1 MRMNGTQVAKGV
13 FTAFVKLFENLPQTL
28 RLLPA
33 AAARDFAFWTASLVA
48 QGLLPAAV
56 VLLSKAFV
64 DALGGVLRSPRATHD
79 ALEGLALIA
88 GAIGAAMLAI
98 EALRVCSSWL
108 RVKVASAVED
118 HVSDLIHAKST
129 EVDIAFYDTPEYHD
143 HLHRARD
150 EARYRPVA
158 LLENAG
164 SLLQNGITLLAMAA
178 ILLPY
183 GVLMSAALVLSTLPA
198 LWVVVRHAV
207 REHQWRIRVSADER
221 RAQYLSWMMTGA
233 HAAAEMRL
241 FGLGNRFRET
251 YNSLKTRLRSER
263 LVIIS
268 QQGWADF
275 FASLVAFIVAAACLA
290 SMGWRAATGTATIG
304 DLVLFYQAFT
314 QGQRLMRTLL
324 ANVGQVY
331 YNTLFLGNLFEF
343 LNLKPG
349 VKDPPVAA
357 TLPRF
362 SAGSQGLSFQFD
374 SVSFD
379 YPGTTT
385 RALDRLNLSVPAG
398 QIAAVVGANGAGK
411 STLVKLLC
419 RFYDPQQGRVLVG
432 GVDVRKLELKT
443 LRENVTVLFQ
453 EPVRYQATVVENISP
468 HTNGAAD
475 DCIRAREASIA
486 AGADEFVDRLPSG
499 QDTPLGRW
507 FVDGVELSGGQW
519 QRIALARA
527 FARNAPLVV
536 LDEPTSAMDS
546 WAEAD
551 WLRRFRTVMQ
561 GRTALI
567 ITHRFTTAMQADV
580 IHVMD
585 NGQIVESGSHG
596 ELLQLEGVYAQSWN
610 EQMQAER
617 TLT

>member
-1 MRMNGTQVAKGV
+1 MNPTFILRNNLAK
-13 FTAFVKLFENLPQTL
+13 FRAQLANFPQTL
-28 RLLPA
+28 RLLKA
-33 AAARDFAFWTASLVA
+33 AAARDLAIWAATLVA

-56 VLLSKAFV
+56 VLLSKALV
-64 DALGGVLRSPRATHD
+64 DALGSVLRSPQPTQN

-88 GAIGAAMLAI
+88 GAIGAAMLAM

-108 RVKVASAVED
+108 RVRVASAVED
-118 HVSDLIHAKST
+118 HVSDLIHGKST

-150 EARYRPVA
+150 EASYRPVA

-164 SLLQNGITLLAMAA
+164 SLLQNGITLFAMAA

-183 GVLMSAALVLSTLPA
+183 GLLMSAALVLSTLPA

-207 REHQWRIRVSADER
+207 REHEWRDRVSADER
-221 RAQYLSWMMTGA
+221 RGHYLSWMMTGA

-241 FGLGNRFRET
+241 FGLGERFREG
-251 YNSLKTRLRSER
+251 YNSLKTRLRGER
-263 LVIIS
+263 LRVIA

-275 FASLVAFIVAAACLA
+275 FASLIAFTVAAACLA
-290 SMGWRAATGTATIG
+290 SMGWRAATGAATLG

-343 LNLKPG
+343 LNLKPS

-357 TLPRF
+357 TLPC
-362 SAGSQGLSFQFD
+362 STAGSHGLSFKFD
-374 SVSFD
+374 RVSFD

-385 RALDRLNLSVPAG
+385 RALDGLDLSVPAG
-398 QIAAVVGANGAGK
+398 QVAAIVGANGAGK

-419 RFYDPQQGRVLVG
+419 RFYDPQEGRVLVD
-432 GVDVRKLELKT
+432 GVDVRDLDLQT
-443 LRENVTVLFQ
+443 LRKNVTVLFQ

-475 DCIRAREASIA
+475 DSIRARDASIA
-486 AGADEFVDRLPSG
+486 AGADEFIDRLPHG

-527 FARNAPLVV
+527 FAREASLVV

-585 NGQIVESGSHG
+585 KGRIVEAGSHG
-596 ELLQLEGVYAQSWN
+596 ELLQLDGAYARSWN
-610 EQMQAER
+610 EQMRAEQ
-617 TLT
+617 TLA

>member
-1 MRMNGTQVAKGV
+1 MKPTFIFRR
-13 FTAFVKLFENLPQTL
+13 NLRKFSAQLAHFPQTL
-28 RLLPA
+28 RLLKTA
-33 AAARDFAFWTASLVA
+33 AERDLALWAGTLIA
-48 QGLLPAAV
+48 QGLLPAAI

-64 DALGGVLRSPRATHD
+64 DALGDVMRSPTATHN
-79 ALEGLALIA
+79 AIEGLALIA
-88 GAIGAAMLAI
+88 GGIGAAMLAM

-108 RVKVASAVED
+108 RVRVASAVED

-183 GVLMSAALVLSTLPA
+183 GLLMSAALVLSTLPA

-207 REHQWRIRVSADER
+207 REHQWRTRASADER

-241 FGLGNRFRET
+241 FALGNRFREG
-251 YNSLKTRLRSER
+251 YNNLKTRLRGER
-263 LVIIS
+263 LVVIS

-290 SMGWRAATGTATIG
+290 SMGWRAATGAATVG

-349 VKDPPVAA
+349 VKDPPVAV
-357 TLPRF
+357 TLPRP

-385 RALDRLNLSVPAG
+385 RALHDLNLSVPAG

-432 GVDVRKLELKT
+432 GVDVRNLELQA

-453 EPVRYQATVVENISP
+453 EPVRYQATVVENITP
-468 HTNGAAD
+468 HKNGAAAD
-475 DCIRAREASIA
+475 SIRAREASVA
-486 AGADEFVDRLPSG
+486 AGADKFIDRLPRG
-499 QDTPLGRW
+499 QNTPLGRW

-527 FARNAPLVV
+527 FARNASLVV

-551 WLRRFRTVMQ
+551 WLRSFRTVMQ

-567 ITHRFTTAMQADV
+567 ITHRFTTAMQAD
-580 IHVMD
+580 IIYVMD
-585 NGQIVESGSHG
+585 QGRIVESGSHG
-596 ELLQLEGVYAQSWN
+596 DLLQLNGAYAKSWN
-610 EQMQAER
+610 EQMRAER
-617 TLT
+617 SLA